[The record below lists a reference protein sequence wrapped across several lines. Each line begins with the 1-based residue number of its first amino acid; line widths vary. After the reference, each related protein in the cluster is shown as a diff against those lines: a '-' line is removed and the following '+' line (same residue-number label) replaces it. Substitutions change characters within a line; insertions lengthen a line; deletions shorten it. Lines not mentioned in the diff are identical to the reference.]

1 MWLRTVWS
9 GAARV
14 RSVRQRWQA
23 GGRHER
29 VLARIDGKTTA
40 ASRYRA
46 DTHLAVGPVS
56 QAVCL
61 PSAARQRHHRPRRA
75 TDTPGPA
82 TFSFSD
88 AAPAETTANEMHTK
102 RGAPP
107 PEGGQAR
114 GSLGLAEEEDRRAGL
129 FLTGRLPGAVP
140 VSNPLE
146 RPRRSSLRL
155 GARRGALR
163 VAPLHAPSL
172 SSTRETTRLEP

>member
-29 VLARIDGKTTA
+29 VLARIDGKTT
-40 ASRYRA
+40 
-46 DTHLAVGPVS
+46 
-56 QAVCL
+56 
-61 PSAARQRHHRPRRA
+61 AARQRHHRPRRA

-155 GARRGALR
+155 GARREGWRRRLE
-163 VAPLHAPSL
+163 APLFLEQA
-172 SSTRETTRLEP
+172 TR